1 MFLTKIDLDPA
12 RRLARKYLG
21 SPQVMHAV
29 VLRATG
35 GDDGDGP
42 GRVLWRADRGPA
54 TTTLYLLSPSEP
66 DCTQIVAEAG
76 AAGTRSMTLDYSPFL
91 ATLDAGQVWAFR
103 LTANPSYSA
112 PRGPEVRGKRFGHV
126 TVEQQRRWLI
136 ERTPR
141 YGFELVPVSG
151 AAVDDAASGDVA
163 AADSTAATGADADAV
178 AASASVVVVRRERP
192 VFGRRN
198 PDRDRR
204 DRVTINRTV
213 YEGVARVTDPDALR
227 HALVAGIG
235 RSKAYGCGLMTLAR
249 VRRG

>member
-76 AAGTRSMTLDYSPFL
+76 AAGTRSLTLDYSPFL

-112 PRGPEVRGKRFGHV
+112 PRGPEVRGKRYGHV

-151 AAVDDAASGDVA
+151 AAVS
-163 AADSTAATGADADAV
+163 GADADAI

-192 VFGRRN
+192 VFRRRN

>member
-29 VLRATG
+29 VLKATG

-42 GRVLWRADRGPA
+42 GRVLWRADRGP
-54 TTTLYLLSPSEP
+54 TMTTLYLLSPSEP
-66 DCTQIVAEAG
+66 DCTQLVAEAG
-76 AAGTRSMTLDYSPFL
+76 AAGTRSLTLDYSPFL

-103 LTANPSYSA
+103 LTANPSYAA
-112 PRGPEVRGKRFGHV
+112 PRGPEVRGKRYGHV

-141 YGFELVPVSG
+141 YVFELVPVPG
-151 AAVDDAASGDVA
+151 TKAAEADDAASGA
-163 AADSTAATGADADAV
+163 AATSSADADAV

-213 YEGVARVTDPDALR
+213 YEGVAHVTDADALR
-227 HALVAGIG
+227 HALIAGIG

-249 VRRG
+249 VRQD

>member
-54 TTTLYLLSPSEP
+54 ATTLYLLSPSEP
-66 DCTQIVAEAG
+66 DCTQLVAEAG

-103 LTANPSYSA
+103 LTANPSYAA
-112 PRGPEVRGKRFGHV
+112 PRGPEVRGKRYGHV
-126 TVEQQRRWLI
+126 TVEQQRQWLI

-141 YGFELVPVSG
+141 YGFELVPVPG
-151 AAVDDAASGDVA
+151 TKAAEADDAASGA
-163 AADSTAATGADADAV
+163 AATTSADADAV

-192 VFGRRN
+192 VFRRRN

-227 HALVAGIG
+227 RALVAGIG

>member
-21 SPQVMHAV
+21 SPQIMHAV

-42 GRVLWRADRGPA
+42 GRVLWRVDRGPA

-76 AAGTRSMTLDYSPFL
+76 AAGTRSLTLDYSPFL
-91 ATLDAGQVWAFR
+91 ATLDAGQLWAFR
-103 LTANPSYSA
+103 LTANPSRAVS
-112 PRGPEVRGKRFGHV
+112 RGPEVRGKRYGHV

-151 AAVDDAASGDVA
+151 AAVDGAASGA
-163 AADSTAATGADADAV
+163 AATGADADA
-178 AASASVVVVRRERP
+178 AAANASVVVVRRERP

-227 HALVAGIG
+227 RALVAGIG

>member
-29 VLRATG
+29 VLKATG

-42 GRVLWRADRGPA
+42 GRVLWRADRGP
-54 TTTLYLLSPSEP
+54 TMTTLYLLSPSEP
-66 DCTQIVAEAG
+66 DCTQLVAEAG
-76 AAGTRSMTLDYSPFL
+76 AAGTRSLTLDYSPFL

-141 YGFELVPVSG
+141 YGFELVPVPG
-151 AAVDDAASGDVA
+151 TKAAEADDAASGA
-163 AADSTAATGADADAV
+163 AATTSADADAV

-192 VFGRRN
+192 VFRRRN

-227 HALVAGIG
+227 HALIAGIG

-249 VRRG
+249 VRQD

>member
-29 VLRATG
+29 VLKATG

-76 AAGTRSMTLDYSPFL
+76 AAGTRSLTLDYSPFL

-103 LTANPSYSA
+103 LTANPSYAA
-112 PRGPEVRGKRFGHV
+112 PRGPEVRGKRYGHV
-126 TVEQQRRWLI
+126 TVEQQRQWLI

-141 YGFELVPVSG
+141 YGFELVPVPG
-151 AAVDDAASGDVA
+151 TKAAEADDAASGA
-163 AADSTAATGADADAV
+163 AATTSADADAV

-192 VFGRRN
+192 VFRRRN

-227 HALVAGIG
+227 HALIAGIG

-249 VRRG
+249 VRQD

>member
-66 DCTQIVAEAG
+66 DCTRIVAEAG

-141 YGFELVPVSG
+141 YGFEPVSG
-151 AAVDDAASGDVA
+151 AAASGDA
-163 AADSTAATGADADAV
+163 AVADSAAATGTDADAV

-192 VFGRRN
+192 VFRRRN

>member
-42 GRVLWRADRGPA
+42 GRVLWRADRGPT

-76 AAGTRSMTLDYSPFL
+76 AAGTRSLTLDYSPFL

-103 LTANPSYSA
+103 LTANPSYAA
-112 PRGPEVRGKRFGHV
+112 PRGPDVRGKRYGHV

-141 YGFELVPVSG
+141 YGFELVPVPGTGAAEADDVASG
-151 AAVDDAASGDVA
+151 AA
-163 AADSTAATGADADAV
+163 ATTSADADAV

-192 VFGRRN
+192 VFRRRN

-227 HALVAGIG
+227 RALVAGIG

>member
-1 MFLTKIDLDPA
+1 M
-12 RRLARKYLG
+12 
-21 SPQVMHAV
+21 
-29 VLRATG
+29 
-35 GDDGDGP
+35 
-42 GRVLWRADRGPA
+42 
-54 TTTLYLLSPSEP
+54 TTLYLLSPSEP
-66 DCTQIVAEAG
+66 DCTRIVAEAG
-76 AAGTRSMTLDYSPFL
+76 AAGTRSLTLDYSPFL

-151 AAVDDAASGDVA
+151 AAADGAASGDVA
-163 AADSTAATGADADAV
+163 AADSAATSADADAV

-192 VFGRRN
+192 VFRRRN
-198 PDRDRR
+198 PDRDWR

-227 HALVAGIG
+227 RALVAGIG

>member
-29 VLRATG
+29 VLKATG

-42 GRVLWRADRGPA
+42 GRVLWRADRGP
-54 TTTLYLLSPSEP
+54 TMTTLYLLSPSEP
-66 DCTQIVAEAG
+66 DCTQLVAEAG
-76 AAGTRSMTLDYSPFL
+76 AAGTRSLTLDYSPFL

-103 LTANPSYSA
+103 LTANPSYAA
-112 PRGPEVRGKRFGHV
+112 PRGPEVRGKRYGHV
-126 TVEQQRRWLI
+126 TVEQQRQWLI

-141 YGFELVPVSG
+141 YGFELVPVPG
-151 AAVDDAASGDVA
+151 TKAAEADDAASG
-163 AADSTAATGADADAV
+163 TAATTSADVSAV

-213 YEGVARVTDPDALR
+213 YEGMARVTDPDALR
-227 HALVAGIG
+227 RALVAGIG

-249 VRRG
+249 VRRD

>member
-29 VLRATG
+29 ILRATG
-35 GDDGDGP
+35 GDGGDGP

-66 DCTQIVAEAG
+66 DCTRIVAEAG

-91 ATLDAGQVWAFR
+91 ATLDVGQVWAFR

-126 TVEQQRRWLI
+126 TVEQQRQWLLS
-136 ERTPR
+136 RAPG
-141 YGFELVPVSG
+141 YGFELVP
-151 AAVDDAASGDVA
+151 AVAGRESAERVE
-163 AADSTAATGADADAV
+163 DADE
-178 AASASVVVVRRERP
+178 SANLVVVRRERP
-192 VFGRRN
+192 IFSRRR
-198 PDRDRR
+198 PGSKTH

-227 HALVAGIG
+227 RALVAGIG

>member
-112 PRGPEVRGKRFGHV
+112 PRGPEVRGKRYGHV

-141 YGFELVPVSG
+141 YGFELVPLSG
-151 AAVDDAASGDVA
+151 AAVDDAASGD
-163 AADSTAATGADADAV
+163 AATGDADADAV

-192 VFGRRN
+192 VFGRRS

-227 HALVAGIG
+227 RALVAGIG

>member
-1 MFLTKIDLDPA
+1 VFLTKIDLDPA

-35 GDDGDGP
+35 GDNGDGP

-76 AAGTRSMTLDYSPFL
+76 AAGTRSLTLDYSPFL

-112 PRGPEVRGKRFGHV
+112 PRGPEVRGKRYGHV

-151 AAVDDAASGDVA
+151 AAADGAASGDVA
-163 AADSTAATGADADAV
+163 AADSAAASADADAV

-192 VFGRRN
+192 VFRRRN

-227 HALVAGIG
+227 RALVAGIG

>member
-42 GRVLWRADRGPA
+42 GRVLWRADRGP
-54 TTTLYLLSPSEP
+54 TMTTLYLLSPSEP
-66 DCTQIVAEAG
+66 DCTQLVAEAG
-76 AAGTRSMTLDYSPFL
+76 AAGTRSLTLDYSPFL

-103 LTANPSYSA
+103 LTANPSYAA
-112 PRGPEVRGKRFGHV
+112 PRGPEVRGKRYGHV
-126 TVEQQRRWLI
+126 TVEQQRQWLI

-141 YGFELVPVSG
+141 YGFELVPVPG
-151 AAVDDAASGDVA
+151 TKAAEADDAASG
-163 AADSTAATGADADAV
+163 TAATTSADVSAV

-213 YEGVARVTDPDALR
+213 YEGMARVTDPDALR
-227 HALVAGIG
+227 RALVAGIG

-249 VRRG
+249 VRRD

>member
-29 VLRATG
+29 VLKATG
-35 GDDGDGP
+35 GDDGSGP
-42 GRVLWRADRGPA
+42 GRGLWRA

-76 AAGTRSMTLDYSPFL
+76 AAGTRSLTLDYSPFL

-112 PRGPEVRGKRFGHV
+112 PRGPEVRGKRYGHV

-151 AAVDDAASGDVA
+151 AAADDAASGNVA
-163 AADSTAATGADADAV
+163 VADSAAATGADADAV

-192 VFGRRN
+192 VFRRRN

-227 HALVAGIG
+227 RALVAGIG

>member
-29 VLRATG
+29 VLKATG

-42 GRVLWRADRGPA
+42 GRVLWRADRGP
-54 TTTLYLLSPSEP
+54 TMTTLYLLSPSEP
-66 DCTQIVAEAG
+66 DCTQLVAEAG
-76 AAGTRSMTLDYSPFL
+76 AAGTRSLTLDYSPFL

-103 LTANPSYSA
+103 LTANPSYAA
-112 PRGPEVRGKRFGHV
+112 PRGPEVRGKRYGHV
-126 TVEQQRRWLI
+126 TVEQQRQWLI

-141 YGFELVPVSG
+141 YGFELVPVPG
-151 AAVDDAASGDVA
+151 TKAAEADDAASGA
-163 AADSTAATGADADAV
+163 AATTSADADAV

-192 VFGRRN
+192 VFRRRS

-213 YEGVARVTDPDALR
+213 YEGVARVTDADALR
-227 HALVAGIG
+227 HALIAGIG

-249 VRRG
+249 VRQD

>member
-35 GDDGDGP
+35 GDNGDGP

-151 AAVDDAASGDVA
+151 AAASGDA
-163 AADSTAATGADADAV
+163 AVADSAAATGTDADAV

-192 VFGRRN
+192 VFRRRN

>member
-76 AAGTRSMTLDYSPFL
+76 AAGTRSLTLDYSPFL

-151 AAVDDAASGDVA
+151 AAADDAASGA
-163 AADSTAATGADADAV
+163 AATGADADAV

-192 VFGRRN
+192 VFRRRN

-227 HALVAGIG
+227 RALVAGIG

-249 VRRG
+249 ARRG

>member
-42 GRVLWRADRGPA
+42 GRVLWRADRDPA

-66 DCTQIVAEAG
+66 DCTRIVAEAG

-126 TVEQQRRWLI
+126 TVEQQRRWLSAP
-136 ERTPR
+136 TPR
-141 YGFELVPVSG
+141 SGCELGPVAG
-151 AAVDDAASGDVA
+151 AAADGAARGAVA
-163 AADSTAATGADADAV
+163 AADSAAATGTDADAV

>member
-141 YGFELVPVSG
+141 YGFEPVSG
-151 AAVDDAASGDVA
+151 AAASGDA
-163 AADSTAATGADADAV
+163 AVADSAAATGTDADAV

-192 VFGRRN
+192 VFRRRN

>member
-35 GDDGDGP
+35 GDNGDGP

-76 AAGTRSMTLDYSPFL
+76 AAGTRSLTLDYSPFL

-112 PRGPEVRGKRFGHV
+112 PRGPEVRGKRYGHV

-141 YGFELVPVSG
+141 YGFELVPVPGTG
-151 AAVDDAASGDVA
+151 AAEADDAASGTA
-163 AADSTAATGADADAV
+163 AATSADVNAV

-192 VFGRRN
+192 VFRRRN

-227 HALVAGIG
+227 RALVAGIG

>member
-42 GRVLWRADRGPA
+42 GRVLWRADRGP
-54 TTTLYLLSPSEP
+54 TMTTLYLLSPSEP
-66 DCTQIVAEAG
+66 DCTQLVAEAG
-76 AAGTRSMTLDYSPFL
+76 AAGTRSLTLDYSPFL

-103 LTANPSYSA
+103 LTANPSYAA
-112 PRGPEVRGKRFGHV
+112 PRGPEVRGKRYGHV
-126 TVEQQRRWLI
+126 TVEQQRQWLI

-141 YGFELVPVSG
+141 YGFELVPVPG
-151 AAVDDAASGDVA
+151 TKAAEADDAASGA
-163 AADSTAATGADADAV
+163 AATTSADADAV

-192 VFGRRN
+192 VFRRRN

-227 HALVAGIG
+227 RALVAGIG

>member
-42 GRVLWRADRGPA
+42 GRVLWRADRGP
-54 TTTLYLLSPSEP
+54 TMTTLYLLSPSEP
-66 DCTQIVAEAG
+66 DCTQLVAEAG
-76 AAGTRSMTLDYSPFL
+76 AAGTRSLTLDYSPFL

-103 LTANPSYSA
+103 LTANPSYAA
-112 PRGPEVRGKRFGHV
+112 PRGPEVRGKRYGHV
-126 TVEQQRRWLI
+126 TVEQQRQWLI

-141 YGFELVPVSG
+141 YGFELVPVPG
-151 AAVDDAASGDVA
+151 TKAAEADDAASGA
-163 AADSTAATGADADAV
+163 AATTSADVSAV

-213 YEGVARVTDPDALR
+213 YEGMARVTDPDALR
-227 HALVAGIG
+227 RALVAGIG

-249 VRRG
+249 VRRD

>member
-1 MFLTKIDLDPA
+1 M
-12 RRLARKYLG
+12 
-21 SPQVMHAV
+21 
-29 VLRATG
+29 
-35 GDDGDGP
+35 
-42 GRVLWRADRGPA
+42 
-54 TTTLYLLSPSEP
+54 
-66 DCTQIVAEAG
+66 
-76 AAGTRSMTLDYSPFL
+76 
-91 ATLDAGQVWAFR
+91 
-103 LTANPSYSA
+103 
-112 PRGPEVRGKRFGHV
+112 RGKRFGHV

-151 AAVDDAASGDVA
+151 AAADDAASGNVA
-163 AADSTAATGADADAV
+163 VADSAAATGADADAV

-227 HALVAGIG
+227 RALVAGIG

>member
-29 VLRATG
+29 VLKATG

-42 GRVLWRADRGPA
+42 GRVLWRADRGP
-54 TTTLYLLSPSEP
+54 TMTTLYLLSPSEP
-66 DCTQIVAEAG
+66 DCTQLVAEAG
-76 AAGTRSMTLDYSPFL
+76 AAGTRSLTLDYSPFL

-103 LTANPSYSA
+103 LTANPSYAA
-112 PRGPEVRGKRFGHV
+112 PRGPEVRGKRYGHV
-126 TVEQQRRWLI
+126 TVEQQRQWLI

-141 YGFELVPVSG
+141 YGFELVPVPG
-151 AAVDDAASGDVA
+151 TKAAEADDAASGA
-163 AADSTAATGADADAV
+163 AATTSADADAV

-192 VFGRRN
+192 VFRRRN

-227 HALVAGIG
+227 HALIAGIG

-249 VRRG
+249 VRQD

>member
-66 DCTQIVAEAG
+66 DCTRIVAEAG

-112 PRGPEVRGKRFGHV
+112 PRGPEVRGKRYGHV

-141 YGFELVPVSG
+141 YGFELVPVPG
-151 AAVDDAASGDVA
+151 TKAAEADDAASGA
-163 AADSTAATGADADAV
+163 AATTSADADAV

-192 VFGRRN
+192 VFRRRN

>member
-76 AAGTRSMTLDYSPFL
+76 AAGTRSLTLDYSPFL

-112 PRGPEVRGKRFGHV
+112 SRGPGARGQRYGHV
-126 TVEQQRRWLI
+126 TVEQQRQWLMD
-136 ERTPR
+136 RVPR
-141 YGFELVPVSG
+141 FGFELMPVDHADG
-151 AAVDDAASGDVA
+151 EGTDEAVLVA
-163 AADSTAATGADADAV
+163 Y
-178 AASASVVVVRRERP
+178 RERP
-192 VFGRRN
+192 VFNRRR
-198 PDRDRR
+198 PGGEGY

-213 YEGVARVTDPDALR
+213 YEGVLRVTDPEPLRRALI
-227 HALVAGIG
+227 AGIG

-249 VRRG
+249 VRQD

>member
-35 GDDGDGP
+35 GDNGDGP

-91 ATLDAGQVWAFR
+91 ATLDAGQIWAFR

-151 AAVDDAASGDVA
+151 AAVDGAASGDVA
-163 AADSTAATGADADAV
+163 AADSAATGADADAV

-192 VFGRRN
+192 VFRRRN

-213 YEGVARVTDPDALR
+213 YEGIMHVTDPQALR
-227 HALVAGIG
+227 HVLVTGIG
-235 RSKAYGCGLMTLAR
+235 RSKAYGCGLLTLAR

>member
-112 PRGPEVRGKRFGHV
+112 PRGPEVRGKRYGHV
-126 TVEQQRRWLI
+126 TVEQQRRWFI

-141 YGFELVPVSG
+141 YGFELVPVPG
-151 AAVDDAASGDVA
+151 TKAAEADDAASGA
-163 AADSTAATGADADAV
+163 AATTSADADAV

-192 VFGRRN
+192 VFRRRN

-227 HALVAGIG
+227 RALVAGIG

>member
-66 DCTQIVAEAG
+66 DCTQLVAEAG
-76 AAGTRSMTLDYSPFL
+76 AAGTRSLTLDYSPFL

-103 LTANPSYSA
+103 LTANPSYAA
-112 PRGPEVRGKRFGHV
+112 PRGPEVRGKRYGHV
-126 TVEQQRRWLI
+126 TVEQQRQWLI

-141 YGFELVPVSG
+141 YGFELVPVPG
-151 AAVDDAASGDVA
+151 TKAAEADDAASGA
-163 AADSTAATGADADAV
+163 AATTSADADAV

-192 VFGRRN
+192 VFRRRN

-227 HALVAGIG
+227 RALVAGIG